1 MVHSVAVGCISLV
14 KHVFVMHT
22 TLGMREREWERKGRK
37 RKGKNKRHE
46 KETLSVGERMKV

>member
-37 RKGKNKRHE
+37 RKGKNKKGTRR
-46 KETLSVGERMKV
+46 KLYQWVRG